1 MAEVVSDE
9 EVVDSYLYLLARLLV
24 LRQENLDINVEQVGY
39 NTIKYN
45 PVAGATFVNPN
56 IDVAYLESWI
66 AVDADHAVVLNIPE
80 ISGRYYTAQIL
91 DGWGEVIDNLN
102 ERTHPDH
109 PSGQFAFAIAGTDPP
124 IPAGRCALTCPLGKQ
139 SCWRESNSA
148 TTPKWPSRSNMR
160 SRSMSPKESTLIH
173 RWRSPSSPTPH

>member
-1 MAEVVSDE
+1 MNGVVSDD
-9 EVVDSYLYLLARLLV
+9 EVVDAYLYLLGRLLV
-24 LRQENLDINVEQVGY
+24 LRQENLDINVERVGY

-66 AVDADHAVVLNIPE
+66 AVDAEHAVVLTIPE

-109 PSGQFAFAIAGTDPP
+109 PSGRFAFAIAGTNPP
-124 IPAGRCALTCPLGKQ
+124 IPAGALRVELPLAKP
-139 SCWRESNSA
+139 SCWRESA
-148 TTPKWPSRSNMR
+148 R
-160 SRSMSPKESTLIH
+160 
-173 RWRSPSSPTPH
+173 